1 MATAILDLDLD
12 RLPARVPVPE
22 RSDRALVLV
31 RLDGIPVGQALLPAA
46 GGQVAVPAGD
56 LAWRLAAQCDDGLW
70 ERWAARRLG
79 LEENAERNV
88 PPTCTV
94 AVCTRD
100 RPEDL
105 GRCLD
110 AIERLD
116 PPPDAVLVVDN
127 APRGDTTRRL
137 VASKPGV
144 QYVLEERPGLDIA
157 RNRAL
162 REATTDVVAFTDDD
176 AVPDPAWLGALRRG
190 FDEPG
195 VLCVTGLT
203 LPLEMVTRAQEAFE
217 EYGGFARGF
226 RRRVFSAAGDNPLLP
241 GQIGAGV
248 NMALR
253 RTVMGL
259 VGGFDEALDAGT
271 PTRSGGDHDMFT
283 RVLTA
288 GYEVVYEPAALV
300 RHRHRQGWREL
311 ADTLHGYG
319 VGTYAAWT
327 RALLHD
333 GEFGVLSAA
342 WGWFRHDQLRRV
354 LRALAGRPGAPPLS
368 LAWAELRG
376 CLAGP
381 WAYLRSRRRLG
392 RG

>member
-1 MATAILDLDLD
+1 MATAILELELE
-12 RLPARVPVPE
+12 RLPERVPVP
-22 RSDRALVLV
+22 DGADHALILV
-31 RLDGIPVGQALLPAA
+31 RLGGVPVGQALLPAA
-46 GGQVAVPAGD
+46 GGYVAAPAAD
-56 LAWRLAAQCDDGLW
+56 LGPRLAAQCDDVLW
-70 ERWAARRLG
+70 ERWAARHLG
-79 LEENAERNV
+79 RVEDERV
-88 PPTCTV
+88 TDLPSCTV

-100 RPEDL
+100 RPDDL
-105 GRCLD
+105 ARCLD
-110 AIERLD
+110 AIGRLD
-116 PPPDAVLVVDN
+116 PAPDAVLVVDN
-127 APRGDTTRRL
+127 APQGDATMRL
-137 VASKPGV
+137 VESRKAV
-144 QYVLEERPGLDIA
+144 RYVREDRPGLDVA

-176 AVPDPAWLGALRRG
+176 AVPDPAWIGALQRNFG
-190 FDEPG
+190 EPG

-203 LPLEMVTRAQEAFE
+203 LPLELVTRAQEAFE
-217 EYGGFARGF
+217 EYGGFGRGF
-226 RRRVFSAAGDNPLLP
+226 RRRVFSAAADNPLISGP
-241 GQIGAGV
+241 MGAGV

-253 RTVMGL
+253 RTVTGL

-283 RVLTA
+283 RILA
-288 GYEVVYEPAALV
+288 SGYEVVYEPEALV
-300 RHRHRQGWREL
+300 RHRHRQGWAEL

-327 RALLHD
+327 RALLQD
-333 GEFGVLSAA
+333 GEMGVLPAA

-354 LRALAGRPGAPPLS
+354 LRAVLGRPGAPPLP

-381 WAYLRSRRRLG
+381 WAYLRSRRS